1 MKIQAV
7 RGMQDILPAQKK
19 LYRRV
24 EDTARAI
31 LDAYGYQEIGL
42 PQLEQTQ
49 LFQRSVGEDTD
60 IVAKEMYTFEDRN
73 GDSLTLRPE
82 GTAGCVRLAEENGLL
97 FNQVQRFWY
106 TGAMFRHERP
116 QKGRY
121 RQFEQIGVE
130 CFGMPGPDIDAEL
143 LLLCTRLWRGLGI
156 ADQVRLELNSL
167 GDTASRRDYTNSL
180 VEYLTRYQ
188 ADLDE
193 DSQRRLTTNP
203 LRILDTK
210 AERTREILCDAPVLT
225 EFLDAESREHFD
237 SLCSMLDQFGVA
249 YEINPTIVRGLDY
262 YNRTVFEW
270 VTDSLGAQGTVC
282 GGGRYDTLVSQLGGK
297 DTPAVGF
304 AMGLDRLALML
315 AALTGDA
322 AEVDIYMVSQGDTAR
337 AAALGLAERLRDSLQ
352 DKAVQVH
359 CGTGK
364 FKVQLK
370 KADASGASLALI
382 LGEEEVES
390 GTVSVKSLRTREE
403 QITITQSELAT
414 WCESYFEKEQLV
426 G

>member
-1 MKIQAV
+1 
-7 RGMQDILPAQKK
+7 MQDILPAQKK

-156 ADQVRLELNSL
+156 ADKVRLELNSL

-180 VEYLTRYQ
+180 VEYLTRYL

-193 DSQRRLTTNP
+193 DSQRRLVNNP

-304 AMGLDRLALML
+304 AMGLDRLALLL

-322 AEVDIYMVSQGDTAR
+322 PEVDIYMVSQGDTAR
-337 AAALGLAERLRDSLQ
+337 SAALGLAERLRDSLQ

-364 FKVQLK
+364 FKAQLK

>member
-1 MKIQAV
+1 
-7 RGMQDILPAQKK
+7 MQDILPAQKK